1 MDIATHL
8 SPTAQNTLAQGKL
21 GPTVAHALCGVP
33 CTDQDALL
41 SCIDCH
47 GLKLREALALVSAY
61 RVADKQDR
69 RILLNA
75 PLDLLRPEPH
85 PSPASSPA
93 LTECEQPLESIR
105 QALVSLADFAIPPE
119 IAPAEKRRFETPA
132 GEEMQI
138 DWSPYYVRIAAV
150 TRILYAFGC
159 LLCSS
164 RKLWVHFYRDERQS
178 TLLEAIACAF
188 EYFFGCALPLV
199 LDNMA
204 TAVLGRYG
212 PHGQPVWHPRF
223 LDFPRHYGFQPVAC
237 AVRDL
242 DRKGKKE
249 KSFRLLWDNFLKD
262 CQFDSLEDLNQRLM
276 IWLDQT
282 PEVANQ
288 RQPVVPIDSNSR
300 RAV

>member
-1 MDIATHL
+1 MLEHPSPTEEHKRLLLSANSPPRTLTALDEGRVVCSLLTEEGLSPTAVARLLRRKPQWVARRVDIATHL
-8 SPTAQNTLAQGKL
+8 SPTAENTLAQGKL

-33 CTDQDALL
+33 CKDQDALL

-75 PLDLLRPEPH
+75 PLDLLRPEPQ

-93 LTECEQPLESIR
+93 LTECEQPLESTR
-105 QALVSLADFAIPPE
+105 QALVSLAYFAIPPE

-138 DWSPYYVRIAAV
+138 DWSPYYVRIATV

-188 EYFFGCALPLV
+188 EYF
-199 LDNMA
+199 
-204 TAVLGRYG
+204 LG
-212 PHGQPVWHPRF
+212 
-223 LDFPRHYGFQPVAC
+223 
-237 AVRDL
+237 
-242 DRKGKKE
+242 
-249 KSFRLLWDNFLKD
+249 
-262 CQFDSLEDLNQRLM
+262 
-276 IWLDQT
+276 
-282 PEVANQ
+282 
-288 RQPVVPIDSNSR
+288 
-300 RAV
+300 